1 MAERVLSIEMG
12 SSLTKVIETDLGAKS
27 PKVYNSFVVTTPEGM
42 LKDGIVDADDEFVNT
57 FLRMLTVKRIKTRRA
72 VFTISS
78 SKIATREARIPYCK
92 ESKIKDVVRTNLSD
106 YFPIDGSQY
115 MFSHSVIG
123 VEYESKEEKTE
134 AIEDKKE
141 DSKTPLTK
149 AEQVKAELDSGTA
162 RVAGKQKRGKAIGYK
177 LLLLAAPKQL
187 IQSYEKLAQS
197 IGLSIAALDYN
208 GNSVF
213 QASKDECGDG
223 VQLIVKV
230 DEKGTLLMVLEDGA
244 TTLNRTIPY
253 GIDEAIKSLMNTDI
267 FGDTKDYEKAVAIS
281 RSKQVLM
288 PSFEECDTED
298 AKEEFAVRSEITLT
312 LRSLAGGIIRVID
325 YYNANHS
332 QRPVEKMLITGL
344 GADFAGL
351 DVLLTSEI
359 GLKIRDITRVAGVDI
374 DRIFRGSTYSEF
386 VGCIGASLSPIG
398 FYPETA
404 EEEGRKDRDSNVTAS
419 ALGWGILA
427 AGVLASIGMI
437 AYFMIPY
444 MQEQELNTSYKATIE
459 ELQPVY
465 DMYLDYLEL
474 ENDVKYVEALDSAT
488 VNRNENLVKFL
499 GSLENNMPSTFMLNS
514 LNARPDGVTLD
525 ATVATKEEVAY
536 AISRLKQTEG
546 FITADTAS
554 ITEMVQEETG
564 EVKYSFVANMVYAPM
579 ELEVAEDV
587 AYESTE
593 STDTAEEQPQE

>member
-27 PKVYNSFVVTTPEGM
+27 PKIYNSFVVTTPEGM
-42 LKDGIVDADDEFVNT
+42 LKDGIVDTDDEFVNT

-72 VFTISS
+72 IFTISS

-92 ESKIKDVVRTNLSD
+92 ESKIKDLVRTNLND

-123 VEYESKEEKTE
+123 LEYQTNEEASTAIEEKKEE
-134 AIEDKKE
+134 
-141 DSKTPLTK
+141 SKTPMTK
-149 AEQVKAELDSGTA
+149 AEQVKAELDSGTVK
-162 RVAGKQKRGKAIGYK
+162 VAGKQKKGKPIGYK

-213 QASKDECGDG
+213 QAAKDECRDG

-230 DEKGTLLMVLEDGA
+230 DEKSTLLMVLEDGA

-253 GIDEAIKSLMNTDI
+253 GVDDAIKELMQSDI
-267 FGDTKDYEKAVAIS
+267 FGDTKDYEKAITVA

-298 AKEEFAVRSEITLT
+298 PKEEFAVRSTITLT

-325 YYNANHS
+325 YYNANHN
-332 QRPVEKMLITGL
+332 QRPVEKMLISGL
-344 GADFAGL
+344 GADFTGL

-359 GLKIRDITRVAGVDI
+359 GLKIRDITRVAGVDL
-374 DRIFRGSTYSEF
+374 DRIFRGTTYSEF
-386 VGCIGASLSPIG
+386 VGCVGAVLAPIG
-398 FYPETA
+398 FYPESA
-404 EEEGRKDRDSNVTAS
+404 EEEDRKSKDTNATINAVCW
-419 ALGWGILA
+419 L
-427 AGVLASIGMI
+427 VLAGGVIASIAMI
-437 AYFMIPY
+437 ALTMVPY
-444 MQEQELNTSYKATIE
+444 MQEQELNASYKATIN

-488 VNRNENLVKFL
+488 LNRNENFVTFL
-499 GSLENNMPSTFMLNS
+499 GVLENEMPSSFIVNTITAS
-514 LNARPDGVTLD
+514 RSGVTLD

-536 AISRLKQTEG
+536 AIAKLKQVDG
-546 FITADTAS
+546 FITTDTTS
-554 ITEMVQEETG
+554 VSEIVTDTG
-564 EVKYSFVANMVYAPM
+564 EVMYGFVAEMLYAPI
-579 ELEVAEDV
+579 ELEAP
-587 AYESTE
+587 
-593 STDTAEEQPQE
+593 EEASEE

>member
-27 PKVYNSFVVTTPEGM
+27 PKIYNSFVVNTPDGM
-42 LKDGIVDADDEFVNT
+42 LKDGIVDTDDEFVNT

-92 ESKIKDVVRTNLSD
+92 ESRIKDLVRTNLDD

-123 VEYESKEEKTE
+123 VEYESKDEKPE
-134 AIEDKKE
+134 AIEEKKE
-141 DSKTPLTK
+141 DNKTPLTK
-149 AEQVKAELDSGTA
+149 AEQVKAELDSGTVK
-162 RVAGKQKRGKAIGYK
+162 VAGKQKKGKAIGYK

-187 IQSYEKLAQS
+187 IQSYEKLAQA
-197 IGLSIAALDYN
+197 IGLTISALDYN

-213 QASKDECGDG
+213 QAAKEECLDG

-230 DEKGTLLMVLEDGA
+230 DEKGTLLMFLEDGA

-253 GIDEAIKSLMNTDI
+253 GVDEAIKAVMQTDI
-267 FGDTKDYEKAVAIS
+267 FGDTKDYEKAVNVS
-281 RSKQVLM
+281 RTKPVLM

-298 AKEEFAVRSEITLT
+298 PKEEFAVRSEITLT

-325 YYNANHS
+325 YYNANHN

-344 GADFAGL
+344 GADFTGL

-374 DRIFRGSTYSEF
+374 DRIFRGATYSEY

-398 FYPETA
+398 FYPATA
-404 EEEGRKDRDSNVTAS
+404 EEEDRKSHDGNITGNAI
-419 ALGWGILA
+419 AWGVLA
-427 AGVLASIGMI
+427 AGVIASIAMI
-437 AYFMIPY
+437 AVTMVPY
-444 MQEQELNTSYKATIE
+444 MQEQERNAEYKATIE

-488 VNRNENLVKFL
+488 INRNEDLVKFM
-499 GSLENNMPSTFMLNS
+499 GALENSMPSTFMLNS
-514 LNARPDGVTLD
+514 LSANSSGVTLD
-525 ATVATKEEVAY
+525 AKVSTKEEVAY
-536 AISRLKQTEG
+536 AVSKLKQIEG
-546 FITADTAS
+546 FITTDLS
-554 ITEMVQEETG
+554 SVTEEILETG
-564 EVKYSFVANMVYAPM
+564 ETHYCFVANMIYAPM
-579 ELEVAEDV
+579 SEPVQEDV
-587 AYESTE
+587 VVES
-593 STDTAEEQPQE
+593 AEEPAAE

>member
-27 PKVYNSFVVTTPEGM
+27 PKIYNSFVVTTPEGM
-42 LKDGIVDADDEFVNT
+42 LKDGIVDTDDEFVNT
-57 FLRMLTVKRIKTRRA
+57 FLRMLTVKRIKTRKA
-72 VFTISS
+72 IFTISS

-92 ESKIKDVVRTNLSD
+92 ESKIKDLVRTNLSD
-106 YFPIDGSQY
+106 YFPIDSSQY

-123 VEYESKEEKTE
+123 VEYETKEAATSS
-134 AIEDKKE
+134 IEDKKE
-141 DSKTPLTK
+141 ETKAPLTK
-149 AEQVKAELDSGTA
+149 AEQVKAELDSGTVK
-162 RVAGKQKRGKAIGYK
+162 VAGKQKRGKAIGYK

-197 IGLSIAALDYN
+197 IGLTISALDYN

-213 QASKDECGDG
+213 QAAKEECADG

-253 GIDEAIKSLMNTDI
+253 GIDDAIKTLMQTDF
-267 FGDTKDYEKAVAIS
+267 FGDTKDYEKAVNVA

-298 AKEEFAVRSEITLT
+298 TKEEFAIRSEITLT

-325 YYNANHS
+325 YYNANHN

-344 GADFAGL
+344 GADFTGL

-374 DRIFRGSTYSEF
+374 DRIFRGSTYSEY
-386 VGCIGASLSPIG
+386 VGCLGAALEPIG
-398 FYPETA
+398 FYPDSA
-404 EEEGRKDRDSNVTAS
+404 EEEDRKGRDSNATAS
-419 ALGWGILA
+419 AICWLVLA
-427 AGVLASIGMI
+427 AGVIASIAMI
-437 AYFMIPY
+437 AVTMVPY
-444 MQEQELNTSYKATIE
+444 MQEQELNASYKATIE

-488 VNRNENLVKFL
+488 LNRNEDFVKFL
-499 GSLENNMPSTFMLNS
+499 GALENEMPSSFMLNS
-514 LNARPDGVTLD
+514 LTATRDNVILD

-536 AISRLKQTEG
+536 AISKLKMVDG
-546 FITADTAS
+546 FITTDTTSVAE
-554 ITEMVQEETG
+554 IIVEETG
-564 EVKYSFVANMVYAPM
+564 EIKYSFVAEMLYAPM
-579 ELEVAEDV
+579 EVAVEEE
-587 AYESTE
+587 AA
-593 STDTAEEQPQE
+593 AEEQPAAE

>member
-27 PKVYNSFVVTTPEGM
+27 PKIYNSFVVTTPEGM
-42 LKDGIVDADDEFVNT
+42 LKDGIVDTDDEFVNT

-92 ESKIKDVVRTNLSD
+92 ESKIKDLVRTNLND

-134 AIEDKKE
+134 TIEDKKE
-141 DSKTPLTK
+141 ESKAPLTK

-162 RVAGKQKRGKAIGYK
+162 KVAGKQKKGKAIGYK

-187 IQSYEKLAQS
+187 VQSYEKLAQA

-208 GNSVF
+208 GNSIF
-213 QASKDECGDG
+213 QAAKDECRDG

-230 DEKGTLLMVLEDGA
+230 DERGTLLMVLEDGA

-253 GIDEAIKSLMNTDI
+253 GVDEAIKSLMQTDI
-267 FGDTKDYEKAVAIS
+267 FGDTKDYEKAVNIA

-298 AKEEFAVRSEITLT
+298 PKEEFAVRSEITLT

-325 YYNANHS
+325 YYNANHG

-344 GADFAGL
+344 GADFTGL

-386 VGCIGASLSPIG
+386 VGCIGAALSPIG
-398 FYPETA
+398 FYPESA
-404 EEEGRKDRDSNVTAS
+404 EEEDRKGRDVNATGNAI
-419 ALGWGILA
+419 GWAVLA
-427 AGVLASIGMI
+427 AGVIASIAMI
-437 AYFMIPY
+437 AVTMVPY
-444 MQEQELNTSYKATIE
+444 MQEQELNESYKATIN

-488 VNRNENLVKFL
+488 INRNENLVKFL
-499 GSLENNMPSTFMLNS
+499 GALENQMPSTFMLNS
-514 LNARPDGVTLD
+514 LTTSRTTVTLD
-525 ATVATKEEVAY
+525 ATVATKEEAAY
-536 AISRLKQTEG
+536 ALSKLKQVDG
-546 FITADTAS
+546 FITADTTS
-554 ITEMVQEETG
+554 VTEMIVEETG
-564 EVKYSFVANMVYAPM
+564 EIKYSFVTEMIYAPT
-579 ELEVAEDV
+579 ELAVEDEVTYEEPAAEVAEEV
-587 AYESTE
+587 
-593 STDTAEEQPQE
+593 AEEQ

>member
-12 SSLTKVIETDLGAKS
+12 NSLTKVIETDLGAKS
-27 PKVYNSFVVTTPEGM
+27 PKIYNSFVVTTPEGM

-92 ESKIKDVVRTNLSD
+92 ESKIKELVRTNLND

-115 MFSHSVIG
+115 MFSHSIIG
-123 VEYESKEEKTE
+123 LEFESKEEANAG
-134 AIEDKKE
+134 AIEEKKE
-141 DSKTPLTK
+141 VKKEPLTK
-149 AEQVKAELDSGTA
+149 AEQVKAELDSGTVK
-162 RVAGKQKRGKAIGYK
+162 VAGKSKRGKPIGYK

-187 IQSYEKLAQS
+187 IQSYEKLAQA

-213 QASKDECGDG
+213 QAAKDECSDG

-253 GIDEAIKSLMNTDI
+253 GIDEAIKGLMQTDI
-267 FGDTKDYEKAVAIS
+267 FGDTKDYEKAVNIA

-288 PSFEECDTED
+288 PSFEECDVED
-298 AKEEFAVRSEITLT
+298 PKEEFAVRSELTLT

-325 YYNANHS
+325 YYNANHN

-344 GADFAGL
+344 GADFTGL

-374 DRIFRGSTYSEF
+374 DRIFRGTTYSEF
-386 VGCIGASLSPIG
+386 VGCIGAVLAPIG
-398 FYPETA
+398 FYPESA
-404 EEEGRKDRDSNVTAS
+404 EEEDRKGRDANATGNAI
-419 ALGWGILA
+419 AWL
-427 AGVLASIGMI
+427 VLAGGVIASIAMI
-437 AYFMIPY
+437 AITMVPY
-444 MQEQELNTSYKATIE
+444 MQEQELNAQYKARIE

-488 VNRNENLVKFL
+488 LNRNEQFVKFMNA
-499 GSLENNMPSTFMLNS
+499 LESQMPSTFMLNS
-514 LNARPDGVTLD
+514 LSATRTGVTLD

-536 AISRLKQTEG
+536 AISKLKQVEG
-546 FITADTAS
+546 FITTDTNS
-554 ITEMVQEETG
+554 VSELLVEETG
-564 EVKYSFVANMVYAPM
+564 EIKYAFVANMIYAPI
-579 ELEVAEDV
+579 ELEAPEEDV
-587 AYESTE
+587 TVDEPA
-593 STDTAEEQPQE
+593 QE

>member
-12 SSLTKVIETDLGAKS
+12 SSLTKVIETDLGAKN
-27 PKVYNSFVVTTPEGM
+27 PKIYNSFVVTTPEGM

-92 ESKIKDVVRTNLSD
+92 ESKIKDLVRTNLND

-115 MFSHSVIG
+115 MFSHSIIG
-123 VEYESKEEKTE
+123 VEYASKEDTAE
-134 AIEDKKE
+134 AIEDKKDE
-141 DSKTPLTK
+141 SKTPLTK

-162 RVAGKQKRGKAIGYK
+162 KVAGKQKRGKAIGYK

-187 IQSYEKLAQS
+187 IQSYEKLAQA

-213 QASKDECGDG
+213 RAAKDECRDG

-253 GIDEAIKSLMNTDI
+253 GVDDAIKALMQTDI
-267 FGDTKDYEKAVAIS
+267 FGDTKDYEKAVNVS

-298 AKEEFAVRSEITLT
+298 PKEEFAVRSEITLT

-325 YYNANHS
+325 YYNANHG

-344 GADFAGL
+344 GADFTGL

-374 DRIFRGSTYSEF
+374 DRIFRGATYSEF
-386 VGCIGASLSPIG
+386 VGCIGAALSPIG
-398 FYPETA
+398 FYPESA
-404 EEEGRKDRDSNVTAS
+404 EEEDRKGRDVNATGNAI
-419 ALGWGILA
+419 GWGILA
-427 AGVLASIGMI
+427 AGVIASIAMI
-437 AYFMIPY
+437 VVTMVPY
-444 MQEQELNTSYKATIE
+444 MQEQELNASYKATIN

-488 VNRNENLVKFL
+488 INRNENLVKFL
-499 GSLENNMPSTFMLNS
+499 STLENQMPSTFMLNS
-514 LNARPDGVTLD
+514 LTTSTTNVTLD
-525 ATVATKEEVAY
+525 ATVATKEEAAY
-536 AISRLKQTEG
+536 ALSKLKQVDG
-546 FITADTAS
+546 FITADTTS
-554 ITEMVQEETG
+554 VTEMIVQETG
-564 EVKYSFVANMVYAPM
+564 EIKYSFVTEMIYAPT
-579 ELEVAEDV
+579 ELPVEEEVTYEDSAADAAAE
-587 AYESTE
+587 
-593 STDTAEEQPQE
+593 Q

>member
-12 SSLTKVIETDLGAKS
+12 NSLTKVIETDLGAKS
-27 PKVYNSFVVTTPEGM
+27 PKIYNSFVVTTPEGM
-42 LKDGIVDADDEFVNT
+42 LKDGIVDTDDEFVNT

-92 ESKIKDVVRTNLSD
+92 ESKIKELVRTNLQD

-123 VEYESKEEKTE
+123 LEFEAKDEAATGAIEEKKDE
-134 AIEDKKE
+134 KKE
-141 DSKTPLTK
+141 PLTK
-149 AEQVKAELDSGTA
+149 AEQVKAELDSGTVK
-162 RVAGKQKRGKAIGYK
+162 VAGKSKRGKPIGYK

-187 IQSYEKLAQS
+187 IQSYEKLAQA

-213 QASKDECGDG
+213 QAAKDECRDG

-230 DEKGTLLMVLEDGA
+230 DEKSTLLMVLEDGA

-253 GIDEAIKSLMNTDI
+253 GIDEAIKGLMQTDI
-267 FGDTKDYEKAVAIS
+267 FGDTKDYEKAVNVA
-281 RSKQVLM
+281 RTKQVLM

-298 AKEEFAVRSEITLT
+298 PKEEFAVRSELTLT
-312 LRSLAGGIIRVID
+312 LRSLAGGVIRVID
-325 YYNANHS
+325 YYNANHN

-344 GADFAGL
+344 GADFTGL

-374 DRIFRGSTYSEF
+374 DRIFRGATYSEF
-386 VGCIGASLSPIG
+386 VGCIGAVLAPIG
-398 FYPETA
+398 FYPESA
-404 EEEGRKDRDSNVTAS
+404 EEEDRKGRDVNATGNAI
-419 ALGWGILA
+419 AWL
-427 AGVLASIGMI
+427 VLAGGVIASIAMI
-437 AYFMIPY
+437 AVTMVPY
-444 MQEQELNTSYKATIE
+444 MQEQELNAQYKARIE

-488 VNRNENLVKFL
+488 INRNEQLVKFMNA
-499 GSLENNMPSTFMLNS
+499 LESDMPSTFMLNS
-514 LNARPDGVTLD
+514 LSANTGGVTLD
-525 ATVATKEEVAY
+525 ATVSTKEEVAY
-536 AISRLKQTEG
+536 AISKLKQIDG
-546 FITADTAS
+546 FITTDTTS
-554 ITEMVQEETG
+554 VSELLIEETG
-564 EVKYSFVANMVYAPM
+564 EIQYAFVANMVYAPI
-579 ELEVAEDV
+579 ELEAPEEDV
-587 AYESTE
+587 VVEES
-593 STDTAEEQPQE
+593 AQE

>member
-12 SSLTKVIETDLGAKS
+12 NSLTKVIETDLGAKS
-27 PKVYNSFVVTTPEGM
+27 PKIYNSFVVMTPEGM
-42 LKDGIVDADDEFVNT
+42 LKDGIVDTDDEFVNT
-57 FLRMLTVKRIKTRRA
+57 FLRMLTVKRIKTRKA

-92 ESKIKDVVRTNLSD
+92 ESKIKELVRTNLQD

-123 VEYESKEEKTE
+123 LEFEAKDEAVPS

-141 DSKTPLTK
+141 DKKEPLTK
-149 AEQVKAELDSGTA
+149 AEQVKAELDSGTVK
-162 RVAGKQKRGKAIGYK
+162 VAGKSKRGKPIGYK

-187 IQSYEKLAQS
+187 IQSYEKLAQA
-197 IGLSIAALDYN
+197 IGLSIEALDYN

-213 QASKDECGDG
+213 QAAKDECRDG

-230 DEKGTLLMVLEDGA
+230 DEKSTLLMVLEDGA

-253 GIDEAIKSLMNTDI
+253 GIDEAIKGLMQTDI
-267 FGDTKDYEKAVAIS
+267 FGDTKDYEKAVNIA

-298 AKEEFAVRSEITLT
+298 PKEEFAVRSELTLT

-325 YYNANHS
+325 YYNANHN

-344 GADFAGL
+344 GADFTGL

-374 DRIFRGSTYSEF
+374 DRIFRGTTYSEF
-386 VGCIGASLSPIG
+386 VGCIGAVLAPIG
-398 FYPETA
+398 FYPESA
-404 EEEGRKDRDSNVTAS
+404 EEEDRKGRDVNATGNAI
-419 ALGWGILA
+419 AWI
-427 AGVLASIGMI
+427 VLAGGVIASIAMI
-437 AYFMIPY
+437 AVTMVPY
-444 MQEQELNTSYKATIE
+444 MQEQELNSQYKARIE

-474 ENDVKYVEALDSAT
+474 ENDVKYVEQLDSAT
-488 VNRNENLVKFL
+488 INRNEQLVKFMNT
-499 GSLENNMPSTFMLNS
+499 LENDMPSSFMLNTLS
-514 LNARPDGVTLD
+514 ANTGGVTLD
-525 ATVATKEEVAY
+525 AKVSTKEEVAY
-536 AISRLKQTEG
+536 AISKLKQVDG
-546 FITADTAS
+546 FITTDLTS
-554 ITEMVQEETG
+554 VTEVLIEETG
-564 EVKYSFVANMVYAPM
+564 EIQYTFVANMIYAPI
-579 ELEVAEDV
+579 ELEAPEEDV
-587 AYESTE
+587 TYDES
-593 STDTAEEQPQE
+593 EQVQE

>member
-12 SSLTKVIETDLGAKS
+12 NSLTKVVETDLGAKS
-27 PKVYNSFVVTTPEGM
+27 PKIYNSFVVNTPEGM

-92 ESKIKDVVRTNLSD
+92 ESKIKDLVRTNLND

-123 VEYESKEEKTE
+123 IEYESKDEKTE
-134 AIEDKKE
+134 AIEEKKE
-141 DSKTPLTK
+141 ESKAPLTK

-162 RVAGKQKRGKAIGYK
+162 KVAGKAKRGKPIGYK

-187 IQSYEKLAQS
+187 IQSYEKLAQA

-208 GNSVF
+208 GNSVY
-213 QASKDECGDG
+213 QAAKDECRDG

-253 GIDEAIKSLMNTDI
+253 GVDEAIKGLMQTDF
-267 FGDTKDYEKAVAIS
+267 FGDTKDYEKAVNIA

-325 YYNANHS
+325 YYNANHG
-332 QRPVEKMLITGL
+332 QRPIEKMLITGL
-344 GADFAGL
+344 GADFTGL

-374 DRIFRGSTYSEF
+374 DRVFRGTTYSEF
-386 VGCIGASLSPIG
+386 VGCIGAILAPIG
-398 FYPETA
+398 FYPESA
-404 EEEGRKDRDSNVTAS
+404 EEEDRKGRDANATAN
-419 ALGWGILA
+419 AIAWV
-427 AGVLASIGMI
+427 VLAGGIIAAAAMI
-437 AYFMIPY
+437 AITMVPY
-444 MQEQELNTSYKATIE
+444 MQEQELNESYKARIE

-488 VNRNENLVKFL
+488 LNRNEQFVKFM
-499 GSLENNMPSTFMLNS
+499 GVLENEMPSTFMLNS
-514 LNARPDGVTLD
+514 LTTTTTGVTLD
-525 ATVATKEEVAY
+525 ATVATKEEVAF
-536 AISRLKQTEG
+536 AISKLKQAEG
-546 FITADTAS
+546 FLTTDTTS
-554 ITEMVQEETG
+554 VSEQLIEETG
-564 EVKYSFVANMVYAPM
+564 EIQYSFVANMIYAPI
-579 ELEVAEDV
+579 ELEAENEDV
-587 AYESTE
+587 EYEE
-593 STDTAEEQPQE
+593 SAE

>member
-27 PKVYNSFVVTTPEGM
+27 PKIYNSFVVTTPEGM
-42 LKDGIVDADDEFVNT
+42 LKDGIVDTDDEFVNT
-57 FLRMLTVKRIKTRRA
+57 FLRMLTVKRIKTRKA
-72 VFTISS
+72 IFTISS

-92 ESKIKDVVRTNLSD
+92 ESKIKDLVRTNLND
-106 YFPIDGSQY
+106 YFPIDSSQY
-115 MFSHSVIG
+115 MFSHSIIG
-123 VEYESKEEKTE
+123 VEYETKEAATASIEEKKEENK
-134 AIEDKKE
+134 A
-141 DSKTPLTK
+141 PLSK
-149 AEQVKAELDSGTA
+149 AEQVKAELDSGTVK
-162 RVAGKQKRGKAIGYK
+162 VAGKQKRGKAIGYK
-177 LLLLAAPKQL
+177 LLLLAAPRQL

-197 IGLSIAALDYN
+197 IGLTIAALDYN

-213 QASKDECGDG
+213 QAAKDECADG

-253 GIDEAIKSLMNTDI
+253 GIDDAIKTLMQTDF
-267 FGDTKDYEKAVAIS
+267 FGDTKDYEKAVNVA

-298 AKEEFAVRSEITLT
+298 TKEEFAVRSEITLT

-325 YYNANHS
+325 YYNANHN

-344 GADFAGL
+344 GADFTGL

-386 VGCIGASLSPIG
+386 VGCLGAALEPIG
-398 FYPETA
+398 FYPDSA
-404 EEEGRKDRDSNVTAS
+404 EEEDRKGRDANATAN
-419 ALGWGILA
+419 AVCWLVLA
-427 AGVLASIGMI
+427 AGVIASIAMI
-437 AYFMIPY
+437 AVTMVPY
-444 MQEQELNTSYKATIE
+444 MQEQELNASYKATIE

-488 VNRNENLVKFL
+488 VNRNEKFVKFL
-499 GSLENNMPSTFMLNS
+499 GVLENDMPSSFMLNS
-514 LNARPDGVTLD
+514 LTASRDNVTLD
-525 ATVATKEEVAY
+525 ATVSTKEEVAY
-536 AISRLKQTEG
+536 AMSKLKMIDG
-546 FITADTAS
+546 FITADTTS
-554 ITEMVQEETG
+554 ITEIVEETG
-564 EVKYSFVANMVYAPM
+564 EVKYGFVAEMLYAPI
-579 ELEVAEDV
+579 EFEVA
-587 AYESTE
+587 TE
-593 STDTAEEQPQE
+593 EQAAEEAPVEE

>member
-27 PKVYNSFVVTTPEGM
+27 PKIYNSFVVTTPEGM
-42 LKDGIVDADDEFVNT
+42 LKDGIVDTDDEFVNT
-57 FLRMLTVKRIKTRRA
+57 FLRMLTVKRIKTRKA
-72 VFTISS
+72 IFTISS

-92 ESKIKDVVRTNLSD
+92 ESKIKELVRTNLSD
-106 YFPIDGSQY
+106 YFPIDSSQY

-123 VEYESKEEKTE
+123 VEYETKEAATPSIEEKKEENK
-134 AIEDKKE
+134 A
-141 DSKTPLTK
+141 PLSK
-149 AEQVKAELDSGTA
+149 AEQVKAELDSGTVK
-162 RVAGKQKRGKAIGYK
+162 VAGKQKRGKAIGYK

-197 IGLSIAALDYN
+197 IGLAISALDYN

-213 QASKDECGDG
+213 QAAKDECADG

-253 GIDEAIKSLMNTDI
+253 GIDDAIKTLMQTDY
-267 FGDTKDYEKAVAIS
+267 FGDTKDYEKAVNVA

-298 AKEEFAVRSEITLT
+298 TKEEFAIRSEITLT

-325 YYNANHS
+325 YYNANHN

-344 GADFAGL
+344 GADFTGL

-386 VGCIGASLSPIG
+386 VGCLGAALEPIG
-398 FYPETA
+398 FYPDSA
-404 EEEGRKDRDSNVTAS
+404 EEEDRKGKDSNLTAN
-419 ALGWGILA
+419 AICWLVLA
-427 AGVLASIGMI
+427 AGVIASIAMI
-437 AYFMIPY
+437 AVTMVPY
-444 MQEQELNTSYKATIE
+444 MQEQELNESYKATIE

-488 VNRNENLVKFL
+488 INRNENFVKFL
-499 GSLENNMPSTFMLNS
+499 GALENDIPSSFMLNS
-514 LNARPDGVTLD
+514 LTATRDNVTLD

-536 AISRLKQTEG
+536 AISKLKMVDG
-546 FITADTAS
+546 FITTDTTSVAEL
-554 ITEMVQEETG
+554 IVEETG
-564 EVKYSFVANMVYAPM
+564 EIKYSFVAEMLYAPM
-579 ELEVAEDV
+579 EVAVDEEAV
-587 AYESTE
+587 
-593 STDTAEEQPQE
+593 AEEQPAAE

>member
-72 VFTISS
+72 VFSISS

-92 ESKIKDVVRTNLSD
+92 ESKIKDLVRTNLND

-123 VEYESKEEKTE
+123 LEFESHDDNSTQAIEEKKEEK
-134 AIEDKKE
+134 KE
-141 DSKTPLTK
+141 PLTK
-149 AEQVKAELDSGTA
+149 AEQVKAELDSGTV
-162 RVAGKQKRGKAIGYK
+162 RVAGKSKRGKPIGYK

-213 QASKDECGDG
+213 QAARDECRDG

-230 DEKGTLLMVLEDGA
+230 DEKATLLMVLEDGA

-253 GIDEAIKSLMNTDI
+253 GIDEAIKGLMQTDI
-267 FGDTKDYEKAVAIS
+267 FGDTKDYEKAVNIA
-281 RSKQVLM
+281 RTKQVLM

-298 AKEEFAVRSEITLT
+298 PKEEYAVRSELTIT

-359 GLKIRDITRVAGVDI
+359 GLKIRDITRVSGVDI
-374 DRIFRGSTYSEF
+374 DRIFRGTTYSEF
-386 VGCIGASLSPIG
+386 VGCIGAVLGPIG
-398 FYPETA
+398 FYPESA
-404 EEEGRKDRDSNVTAS
+404 EEEDRKGREAGSAGNLIGWAVLVGGIIAS
-419 ALGWGILA
+419 VA
-427 AGVLASIGMI
+427 MI
-437 AYFMIPY
+437 AVTMVPY
-444 MQEQELNTSYKATIE
+444 MQEQETNAQYKARIE

-488 VNRNENLVKFL
+488 INRNEQLVKFMNA
-499 GSLENNMPSTFMLNS
+499 LENDMPSTFMLNS
-514 LNARPDGVTLD
+514 LSASRQGVTLD
-525 ATVATKEEVAY
+525 ATVSTKEEVAY
-536 AISRLKQTEG
+536 AISKLKQIEG
-546 FITADTAS
+546 FITTDTTSVAELL
-554 ITEMVQEETG
+554 IEDTG
-564 EVKYSFVANMVYAPM
+564 EIQYAFVANMIYAPI
-579 ELEVAEDV
+579 ELEAPDEEDV
-587 AYESTE
+587 AF
-593 STDTAEEQPQE
+593 EEPAQE

>member
-12 SSLTKVIETDLGAKS
+12 NSLTKVIETDLGAKS
-27 PKVYNSFVVTTPEGM
+27 PKIYNSFVVNTPEGM

-92 ESKIKDVVRTNLSD
+92 ENKIKDLVRTNLND

-123 VEYESKEEKTE
+123 VEYEAKEDKNAAIEEKKEEKTE
-134 AIEDKKE
+134 
-141 DSKTPLTK
+141 PLTK

-162 RVAGKQKRGKAIGYK
+162 KVAGKQKHGKPIGYK

-197 IGLSIAALDYN
+197 IGLTIAGLDYN
-208 GNSVF
+208 GNSIF
-213 QASKDECGDG
+213 QAAKDECRDG

-244 TTLNRTIPY
+244 ITLNRTIPY
-253 GIDEAIKSLMNTDI
+253 GVDEAIKGLMQTDL
-267 FGDTKDYEKAVAIS
+267 FGDTKDYEKAVNVS
-281 RSKQVLM
+281 RTKQVLM

-298 AKEEFAVRSEITLT
+298 PKEEFAVRSELTLT

-344 GADFAGL
+344 GADFTGL

-359 GLKIRDITRVAGVDI
+359 GLKIRDVTRVAGVDI
-374 DRIFRGSTYSEF
+374 DRIFRGTTYSEY
-386 VGCIGASLSPIG
+386 VGCIGAVLSPIG
-398 FYPETA
+398 FYPESA
-404 EEEGRKDRDSNVTAS
+404 EEEDRKGGEGVSAS
-419 ALGWGILA
+419 AVGWIVLA
-427 AGVLASIGMI
+427 AGVVASIAMI
-437 AYFMIPY
+437 AVTMVPY
-444 MQEQELNTSYKATIE
+444 MQEQQTNEEYKRTIE

-488 VNRNENLVKFL
+488 INRNESFVKFMNA
-499 GSLENNMPSTFMLNS
+499 LENDMPSTFMLNS
-514 LNARPDGVTLD
+514 LETNRNTVTLD
-525 ATVATKEEVAY
+525 ATVATKEEAAY
-536 AISRLKQTEG
+536 AISKLKQIEG
-546 FITADTAS
+546 FISADTS
-554 ITEMVQEETG
+554 SVTEMVQEETG
-564 EVKYSFVANMVYAPM
+564 EIKYSFVANMTYAPIVQ
-579 ELEVAEDV
+579 EVPEDV
-587 AYESTE
+587 VYEDGTE
-593 STDTAEEQPQE
+593 PAAE

>member
-12 SSLTKVIETDLGAKS
+12 NSLTKVIETDLGAKS
-27 PKVYNSFVVTTPEGM
+27 PKIYNSFVVNTPEGM
-42 LKDGIVDADDEFVNT
+42 LKDGIVDTDDEFVNT

-92 ESKIKDVVRTNLSD
+92 ESKIKDLVRTNLND

-123 VEYESKEEKTE
+123 LEYEVKEDDK
-134 AIEDKKE
+134 AIEDKKGE
-141 DSKTPLTK
+141 ETKEPMTK

-162 RVAGKQKRGKAIGYK
+162 RVAGKSKKGKPIGYK

-187 IQSYEKLAQS
+187 IQSYEKLAQA
-197 IGLSIAALDYN
+197 IGLSVAALDYN

-213 QASKDECGDG
+213 QAAKDECRYG

-253 GIDEAIKSLMNTDI
+253 GVDEAIRGLMQTDI
-267 FGDTKDYEKAVAIS
+267 FGDTKDYEKAVNVA
-281 RSKQVLM
+281 RTKQVLM

-298 AKEEFAVRSEITLT
+298 PKEEFAVRSELTLT

-344 GADFAGL
+344 GADFTGL

-374 DRIFRGSTYSEF
+374 DRIFRGTTYSEF
-386 VGCIGASLSPIG
+386 VGCIGAVLAPIG

-404 EEEGRKDRDSNVTAS
+404 DEEDRKGRDANATGNLISW
-419 ALGWGILA
+419 LFLIGGIL
-427 AGVLASIGMI
+427 VSIGMI
-437 AYFMIPY
+437 VYFMIPY
-444 MQEQELNTSYKATIE
+444 MQEQERNTQYKARIE

-488 VNRNENLVKFL
+488 VNRNEQLVKFM
-499 GSLENNMPSTFMLNS
+499 GVLENDMPSTFMLNS
-514 LNARPDGVTLD
+514 ITASRTGVTLD
-525 ATVATKEEVAY
+525 ATVSTKEEVAY
-536 AISRLKQTEG
+536 AISKLKQADG
-546 FITADTAS
+546 FITTDTTS
-554 ITEMVQEETG
+554 VSELLIEDTG
-564 EVKYSFVANMVYAPM
+564 EIQYSFVANMIYAPI
-579 ELEVAEDV
+579 EVAAPEEGDV
-587 AYESTE
+587 TFEGSEA
-593 STDTAEEQPQE
+593 DAGAEQ

>member
-12 SSLTKVIETDLGAKS
+12 SSLTKVIETDLGAKN
-27 PKVYNSFVVTTPEGM
+27 PKIYNSFVVTTPEGM

-92 ESKIKDVVRTNLSD
+92 ESKIKDLVRTNLND

-123 VEYESKEEKTE
+123 VEYESKEEKSE
-134 AIEDKKE
+134 AIEEKKE
-141 DSKTPLTK
+141 ESKAPLTK

-162 RVAGKQKRGKAIGYK
+162 KVAGKQKKGKAIGYK

-187 IQSYEKLAQS
+187 VQSYEKLAQA

-208 GNSVF
+208 GNSIF
-213 QASKDECGDG
+213 QAAKDECRDG

-230 DEKGTLLMVLEDGA
+230 DERGTLLMVLEDGA

-253 GIDEAIKSLMNTDI
+253 GVDEAIKSLMQTDI
-267 FGDTKDYEKAVAIS
+267 FGDTKDYERAVNIA

-298 AKEEFAVRSEITLT
+298 PKEEFAVRSEITLT

-325 YYNANHS
+325 YYNANHG

-344 GADFAGL
+344 GADFTGL

-386 VGCIGASLSPIG
+386 VGCIGAALSPIG
-398 FYPETA
+398 FYPESA
-404 EEEGRKDRDSNVTAS
+404 EEEDRKGRDVNATGNAI
-419 ALGWGILA
+419 GWAVLA
-427 AGVLASIGMI
+427 AGVIASIAMI
-437 AYFMIPY
+437 AVTMVPY
-444 MQEQELNTSYKATIE
+444 MQEQELNESYKATIN

-488 VNRNENLVKFL
+488 INRNENLVKFL
-499 GSLENNMPSTFMLNS
+499 GALENQMPSTFMLNS
-514 LNARPDGVTLD
+514 LTTSPTTVTLD
-525 ATVATKEEVAY
+525 ATVATKEEAAY
-536 AISRLKQTEG
+536 ALSKLKQVDG
-546 FITADTAS
+546 FITADTTS
-554 ITEMVQEETG
+554 ITEMIVEETG
-564 EVKYSFVANMVYAPM
+564 EIKYSFVTEMIYAPT
-579 ELEVAEDV
+579 ELAVEEEVTYEESAEEPAEEVAE
-587 AYESTE
+587 
-593 STDTAEEQPQE
+593 EQ

>member
-27 PKVYNSFVVTTPEGM
+27 PKIYNSFVVTTPEGM
-42 LKDGIVDADDEFVNT
+42 LKDGIVDTDDEFVNT
-57 FLRMLTVKRIKTRRA
+57 FLRMLTVKRIKTRKA
-72 VFTISS
+72 IFTISS

-92 ESKIKDVVRTNLSD
+92 ESKIKDLVRTNLSD
-106 YFPIDGSQY
+106 YFPIDSSQY

-123 VEYESKEEKTE
+123 VEYETKEAATSS
-134 AIEDKKE
+134 IEDKKE
-141 DSKTPLTK
+141 ETKAPLTK
-149 AEQVKAELDSGTA
+149 AEQVKAELDSGTVK
-162 RVAGKQKRGKAIGYK
+162 VAGKQKRGKAIGYK

-197 IGLSIAALDYN
+197 IGLTISALDYN

-213 QASKDECGDG
+213 QAAKDECADG

-253 GIDEAIKSLMNTDI
+253 GVDDAIKTLMQTDF
-267 FGDTKDYEKAVAIS
+267 FGDTKDYEKAVNVA

-298 AKEEFAVRSEITLT
+298 TKEEFAIRSEITLT

-325 YYNANHS
+325 YYNANHN

-344 GADFAGL
+344 GADFTGL

-374 DRIFRGSTYSEF
+374 DRIFRGSTYSEY
-386 VGCIGASLSPIG
+386 VGCLGAALEPIG
-398 FYPETA
+398 FYPDSA
-404 EEEGRKDRDSNVTAS
+404 EEEDRKGRDSNATAS
-419 ALGWGILA
+419 AICWLVLA
-427 AGVLASIGMI
+427 AGVIASIAMI
-437 AYFMIPY
+437 AVTMVPY
-444 MQEQELNTSYKATIE
+444 MQEQELNASYKATIE

-488 VNRNENLVKFL
+488 LNRNEDFVKFL
-499 GSLENNMPSTFMLNS
+499 GALENEMPSSFMLNS
-514 LNARPDGVTLD
+514 LTATRDNVILD

-536 AISRLKQTEG
+536 AISKLKMVDG
-546 FITADTAS
+546 FITTDTTSVAE
-554 ITEMVQEETG
+554 IIVEETG
-564 EVKYSFVANMVYAPM
+564 EIKYSFVAEMLYAPM
-579 ELEVAEDV
+579 EVAVEEEAV
-587 AYESTE
+587 
-593 STDTAEEQPQE
+593 AEEQPAAE

>member
-27 PKVYNSFVVTTPEGM
+27 PKIYNSFVVNTPDGM
-42 LKDGIVDADDEFVNT
+42 LKDGIVDTDDEFVNT

-92 ESKIKDVVRTNLSD
+92 ESRIKDLVRTNLDD

-123 VEYESKEEKTE
+123 VEYESKDEKPE
-134 AIEDKKE
+134 AIEEKKE
-141 DSKTPLTK
+141 DNKTPLTK
-149 AEQVKAELDSGTA
+149 AEQVKAELDSGTVK
-162 RVAGKQKRGKAIGYK
+162 VAGKQKRGKAIGYK

-187 IQSYEKLAQS
+187 IQSYEKLAQA
-197 IGLSIAALDYN
+197 IGLTISALDYN

-213 QASKDECGDG
+213 QAAKDECRDG

-253 GIDEAIKSLMNTDI
+253 GVDEAIKAVMQTDI
-267 FGDTKDYEKAVAIS
+267 FGDTKDYEKAVNVS
-281 RSKQVLM
+281 RTKPVLM

-298 AKEEFAVRSEITLT
+298 PKEEFAVRSEITLT

-325 YYNANHS
+325 YYNANHN

-344 GADFAGL
+344 GADFTGL

-374 DRIFRGSTYSEF
+374 DRIFRGATYSEY
-386 VGCIGASLSPIG
+386 VGCIGASLAPIG
-398 FYPETA
+398 FYPATA
-404 EEEGRKDRDSNVTAS
+404 EEEDRKSHDGNITGNAI
-419 ALGWGILA
+419 AWGVLA
-427 AGVLASIGMI
+427 AGVIASIAMI
-437 AYFMIPY
+437 AVTMVPY
-444 MQEQELNTSYKATIE
+444 MQEQERNAEYKATIE

-488 VNRNENLVKFL
+488 INRNEDLVKFM
-499 GSLENNMPSTFMLNS
+499 GALENSMPSTFMLNS
-514 LNARPDGVTLD
+514 LSANSSGVTLD
-525 ATVATKEEVAY
+525 AKVSTKEEVAY
-536 AISRLKQTEG
+536 AVSKLKQIEG
-546 FITADTAS
+546 FITTDLS
-554 ITEMVQEETG
+554 SVSEEILETG
-564 EVKYSFVANMVYAPM
+564 ETHYCFVANMIYAPM
-579 ELEVAEDV
+579 SEPVQEDV
-587 AYESTE
+587 VVESAE
-593 STDTAEEQPQE
+593 EPTAE

>member
-27 PKVYNSFVVTTPEGM
+27 PKIYNSFVVTTPEGM
-42 LKDGIVDADDEFVNT
+42 LKDGIVDTDDEFVNT
-57 FLRMLTVKRIKTRRA
+57 FLRMLTVKRIKTRKA
-72 VFTISS
+72 IFTISS

-92 ESKIKDVVRTNLSD
+92 ESKIKELVRTNLSD
-106 YFPIDGSQY
+106 YFPIDSSQY

-123 VEYESKEEKTE
+123 VEYETKEAATPSIEEKKEENK
-134 AIEDKKE
+134 A
-141 DSKTPLTK
+141 PLSK
-149 AEQVKAELDSGTA
+149 AEQVKAELDSGTVK
-162 RVAGKQKRGKAIGYK
+162 VAGKQKRGKAIGYK

-197 IGLSIAALDYN
+197 IGLTISALDYN

-213 QASKDECGDG
+213 QAAKDECADG

-253 GIDEAIKSLMNTDI
+253 GIDDAIKTLMQTDY
-267 FGDTKDYEKAVAIS
+267 FGDTKDYEKAVNVA

-298 AKEEFAVRSEITLT
+298 TKEEFAIRSEITLT

-325 YYNANHS
+325 YYNANHN

-344 GADFAGL
+344 GADFTGL

-386 VGCIGASLSPIG
+386 VGCLGAALEPIG
-398 FYPETA
+398 FYPDSA
-404 EEEGRKDRDSNVTAS
+404 EEEDRKGKDSNLTVNAICW
-419 ALGWGILA
+419 LILA
-427 AGVLASIGMI
+427 AGVIASIAMI
-437 AYFMIPY
+437 AVTMVPY
-444 MQEQELNTSYKATIE
+444 MQEQELNESYKATIE

-488 VNRNENLVKFL
+488 INRNENFVKFL
-499 GSLENNMPSTFMLNS
+499 GALENDMPSSFMLNS
-514 LNARPDGVTLD
+514 LTATRDNVTLD

-536 AISRLKQTEG
+536 AISKLKMVDG
-546 FITADTAS
+546 FITTDTTSVAEL
-554 ITEMVQEETG
+554 IVEETG
-564 EVKYSFVANMVYAPM
+564 EIKYSFVAEMLYAPM
-579 ELEVAEDV
+579 EVAVDEEAV
-587 AYESTE
+587 
-593 STDTAEEQPQE
+593 AEEQPAAE

>member
-12 SSLTKVIETDLGAKS
+12 NSLTKVIETDLGAKS
-27 PKVYNSFVVTTPEGM
+27 PKIYNSFVVTTPEGM
-42 LKDGIVDADDEFVNT
+42 LKDGIVDTDDEFVNT
-57 FLRMLTVKRIKTRRA
+57 FLRMLTVKRIKTRKA

-92 ESKIKDVVRTNLSD
+92 ESKIKELVRTNLQD

-123 VEYESKEEKTE
+123 FEFESKEEAT
-134 AIEDKKE
+134 ANSIEEKKE
-141 DSKTPLTK
+141 EKKEPLTK
-149 AEQVKAELDSGTA
+149 AEQVKAELDSGTVK
-162 RVAGKQKRGKAIGYK
+162 VAGKSKRGKPIGYK

-187 IQSYEKLAQS
+187 IQSYEKLAQA
-197 IGLSIAALDYN
+197 IGLSIEALDYN

-213 QASKDECGDG
+213 QAAKDECRDG

-230 DEKGTLLMVLEDGA
+230 DEKSTLLMVLEDGA

-253 GIDEAIKSLMNTDI
+253 GIDEAIKGLMQTDI
-267 FGDTKDYEKAVAIS
+267 FGDTKDYEKAVNIA

-298 AKEEFAVRSEITLT
+298 PKEEFAVRSELTLT
-312 LRSLAGGIIRVID
+312 LRSLTGGVIRVID
-325 YYNANHS
+325 YYNANHN

-344 GADFAGL
+344 GADFTGL

-374 DRIFRGSTYSEF
+374 DRIFRGTTYSEY
-386 VGCIGASLSPIG
+386 VGCIGAVLSPIG
-398 FYPETA
+398 FYPESA
-404 EEEGRKDRDSNVTAS
+404 DEEDRKGRDVNTTGNAIAWFV
-419 ALGWGILA
+419 LA
-427 AGVLASIGMI
+427 AGVVASIAMI
-437 AYFMIPY
+437 AVTMVPY
-444 MQEQELNTSYKATIE
+444 MQEQELNAQYKARIE

-474 ENDVKYVEALDSAT
+474 ENDVKYVENLDLAT
-488 VNRNENLVKFL
+488 INRNENIVKFL
-499 GSLENNMPSTFMLNS
+499 ATLENEMPATFTLNS
-514 LNARPDGVTLD
+514 IKANRSKVTLD

-536 AISRLKQTEG
+536 TISELKQIDG
-546 FITADTAS
+546 FLNAEVTS
-554 ITEMVQEETG
+554 ITEMLVEETG
-564 EVKYSFVANMVYAPM
+564 EIKYAFVADMTYAPI
-579 ELEVAEDV
+579 ELKAPEEESDVTFGEDQ
-587 AYESTE
+587 A
-593 STDTAEEQPQE
+593 QE

>member
-1 MAERVLSIEMG
+1 M
-12 SSLTKVIETDLGAKS
+12 
-27 PKVYNSFVVTTPEGM
+27 P
-42 LKDGIVDADDEFVNT
+42 
-57 FLRMLTVKRIKTRRA
+57 IKA
-72 VFTISS
+72 
-78 SKIATREARIPYCK
+78 
-92 ESKIKDVVRTNLSD
+92 
-106 YFPIDGSQY
+106 
-115 MFSHSVIG
+115 
-123 VEYESKEEKTE
+123 
-134 AIEDKKE
+134 
-141 DSKTPLTK
+141 PLTK

-162 RVAGKQKRGKAIGYK
+162 KVAGKQKRGKAIGYK

-213 QASKDECGDG
+213 QAAKDECRDG

-253 GIDEAIKSLMNTDI
+253 GVDDAIKALMQTDI
-267 FGDTKDYEKAVAIS
+267 FGDTKDYEKAVNIS

-298 AKEEFAVRSEITLT
+298 PKEEFAVRSEITLT

-325 YYNANHS
+325 YYNANHG

-344 GADFAGL
+344 GADFTGL

-374 DRIFRGSTYSEF
+374 DRIFRGTTYSEF
-386 VGCIGASLSPIG
+386 VGCIGAALSPIG
-398 FYPETA
+398 FYPESA
-404 EEEGRKDRDSNVTAS
+404 DEEDRKGKDANSVGN
-419 ALGWGILA
+419 ALGWGVLA
-427 AGVLASIGMI
+427 AGVIASIAMI
-437 AYFMIPY
+437 AVTMVPY
-444 MQEQELNTSYKATIE
+444 MQEQELNESYKTTIN

-488 VNRNENLVKFL
+488 VNRNEDLVKFL
-499 GSLENNMPSTFMLNS
+499 GTLENQMPSTFMLNS
-514 LNARPDGVTLD
+514 LTASEDTVILD

-536 AISRLKQTEG
+536 AISKLKQVDG
-546 FITADTAS
+546 FITADTTS
-554 ITEMVQEETG
+554 VTEMIIEDTG
-564 EVKYSFVANMVYAPM
+564 EIMYSFVAEMIYAPQ
-579 ELEVAEDV
+579 ELEVEDEVVYEDSAADAAAE
-587 AYESTE
+587 
-593 STDTAEEQPQE
+593 Q

>member
-12 SSLTKVIETDLGAKS
+12 NSLTKVIETDLGAKS
-27 PKVYNSFVVTTPEGM
+27 PKIYNSFVVTTPEGM

-92 ESKIKDVVRTNLSD
+92 ESKIKDLVRTNLND

-123 VEYESKEEKTE
+123 LEFEAKDESPAIPDKAAEEK
-134 AIEDKKE
+134 KE
-141 DSKTPLTK
+141 PMTK

-162 RVAGKQKRGKAIGYK
+162 KVSGKATRRGKPIGYK

-213 QASKDECGDG
+213 QAAKDECRDG

-253 GIDEAIKSLMNTDI
+253 GVDEAIKGLMQTDI
-267 FGDTKDYEKAVAIS
+267 FGDTKDYEKAVNIA
-281 RSKQVLM
+281 RTKQVLM

-298 AKEEFAVRSEITLT
+298 PKEEFAVRSELTLT

-344 GADFAGL
+344 GADFSGL

-374 DRIFRGSTYSEF
+374 DRLFRGTTYSEF
-386 VGCIGASLSPIG
+386 VGCIGAVLAPIG
-398 FYPETA
+398 FYPESA
-404 EEEGRKDRDSNVTAS
+404 EEEDRKSRDANATAS
-419 ALGWGILA
+419 ALGWGVLA
-427 AGVLASIGMI
+427 AGVIASIGMI
-437 AYFMIPY
+437 AYFMVPY
-444 MQEQELNTSYKATIE
+444 MQEQELNQSYKATIE

-488 VNRNENLVKFL
+488 VNRNENFVKL
-499 GSLENNMPSTFMLNS
+499 LNSLENNMPSTFMLNS
-514 LNARPDGVTLD
+514 ITATPTGVTLD

-536 AISRLKQTEG
+536 ALSKLKQAEG
-546 FITADTAS
+546 CITADLAS
-554 ITEMVQEETG
+554 VAEMIQEETG
-564 EVKYSFVANMVYAPM
+564 EVKYSFIADLTYAPM
-579 ELEVAEDV
+579 EEEVTEDV
-587 AYESTE
+587 TYEQPEAETE
-593 STDTAEEQPQE
+593 APAEE

>member
-12 SSLTKVIETDLGAKS
+12 NSLTKVIETDLGAKS
-27 PKVYNSFVVTTPEGM
+27 PKIYNSFVVTTPEGM
-42 LKDGIVDADDEFVNT
+42 LKDGIVDTDDEFVNT

-72 VFTISS
+72 VFTITS

-92 ESKIKDVVRTNLSD
+92 ENKIKDLVRTNLND

-115 MFSHSVIG
+115 MFSHSIIG
-123 VEYESKEEKTE
+123 LEYEAKDEDNTAIEEK
-134 AIEDKKE
+134 KKD
-141 DSKTPLTK
+141 DSKAPMTK
-149 AEQVKAELDSGTA
+149 AEQVKAELDSGTVK
-162 RVAGKQKRGKAIGYK
+162 VAGKSKRGKPIGYK

-187 IQSYEKLAQS
+187 IQSYEKLAQA

-213 QASKDECGDG
+213 QAAKDECHDG

-230 DEKGTLLMVLEDGA
+230 DEKSTLLMVLEDGA

-253 GIDEAIKSLMNTDI
+253 GVDEAIKGLMATDI
-267 FGDTKDYEKAVAIS
+267 FGDTKDYEKAVNIA
-281 RSKQVLM
+281 RTKQTLM

-298 AKEEFAVRSEITLT
+298 PKEEFAVRSELTLT
-312 LRSLAGGIIRVID
+312 LRSLTGGIIRVID
-325 YYNANHS
+325 YYNANHN

-344 GADFAGL
+344 GANFTGL

-374 DRIFRGSTYSEF
+374 DRIFRGATYSEF
-386 VGCIGASLSPIG
+386 VGCVGAVLAPIG
-398 FYPETA
+398 FYPDSA
-404 EEEGRKDRDSNVTAS
+404 EEEDRKGRDANSTGNAI
-419 ALGWGILA
+419 AWGVLA
-427 AGVLASIGMI
+427 AGVIASIAMI
-437 AYFMIPY
+437 AVTMVPY
-444 MQEQELNTSYKATIE
+444 MQEQETNESYKKTIE

-488 VNRNENLVKFL
+488 VNRNESINKLL

-514 LNARPDGVTLD
+514 LVATPAGVTLD

-536 AISRLKQTEG
+536 ALSKLKMTEG
-546 FITADTAS
+546 CITADLAS
-554 ITEMVQEETG
+554 VSEMVQEETG
-564 EVKYSFVANMVYAPM
+564 EVKYSFVADLTYSPM
-579 ELEVAEDV
+579 EEEVTEDV
-587 AYESTE
+587 AYEQP
-593 STDTAEEQPQE
+593 EEEPAQE

>member
-27 PKVYNSFVVTTPEGM
+27 PKIYNSFVVTTPEGM
-42 LKDGIVDADDEFVNT
+42 LKDGIVDTDDEFVNT
-57 FLRMLTVKRIKTRRA
+57 FLRMLTVKRIKTRKA
-72 VFTISS
+72 IFTISS

-92 ESKIKDVVRTNLSD
+92 ESKIKDLVRTNLSD
-106 YFPIDGSQY
+106 YFPIDSSQY

-123 VEYESKEEKTE
+123 VEYETKEAATSS
-134 AIEDKKE
+134 IEDKKE
-141 DSKTPLTK
+141 ETKAPLTK
-149 AEQVKAELDSGTA
+149 AEQVKAELDSGTVK
-162 RVAGKQKRGKAIGYK
+162 VAGKQKRGKAIGYK

-197 IGLSIAALDYN
+197 IGLTISALDYN

-213 QASKDECGDG
+213 QAAKDECADG

-253 GIDEAIKSLMNTDI
+253 GIDDAIKTLMQTDF
-267 FGDTKDYEKAVAIS
+267 FGDTKDYEKAVNVA

-298 AKEEFAVRSEITLT
+298 TKEEFAIRSEITLT

-325 YYNANHS
+325 YYNANHN

-344 GADFAGL
+344 GADFTGL

-374 DRIFRGSTYSEF
+374 DRIFRGSTYSEY
-386 VGCIGASLSPIG
+386 VGCLGAALEPIG
-398 FYPETA
+398 FYPDSA
-404 EEEGRKDRDSNVTAS
+404 EEEDRKGRDSNATAS
-419 ALGWGILA
+419 AICWLVLA
-427 AGVLASIGMI
+427 AGVIASIAMI
-437 AYFMIPY
+437 AVTMVPY
-444 MQEQELNTSYKATIE
+444 MQEQELNASYKATIE

-488 VNRNENLVKFL
+488 LNRNEDFVKFL
-499 GSLENNMPSTFMLNS
+499 GALENEMPSSFMLNS
-514 LNARPDGVTLD
+514 LTATRDNVILD

-536 AISRLKQTEG
+536 AISKLKMVDG
-546 FITADTAS
+546 FITTDTTSVAE
-554 ITEMVQEETG
+554 IIVEETG
-564 EVKYSFVANMVYAPM
+564 EIKYSFVAEMLYAPM
-579 ELEVAEDV
+579 EVAVEEE
-587 AYESTE
+587 AA
-593 STDTAEEQPQE
+593 AEEQPAAE